1 LEPPGDPVEGEP
13 PTPDEVKTLES
24 SVPIEVELEQQVAAS
39 DDRPSSSGIELF
51 LEPEAEPPLTDT
63 SVAARPTISADPHWL
78 PAVYLLAGAMAGAA
92 VFGMIPAVWDVAD
105 YWRLADS
112 QFVARWALVLVGL
125 GLVQIA
131 YAVYLVQLPDWTSVW
146 VVTLHSLAL
155 AALYAMV
162 LGLVFISRE
171 DGAIVRA
178 LQLSDKLAG
187 GQALLWCLC
196 MVSICVILAFFAGR
210 LSVQWHKAETLLRR
224 AGL

>member
-92 VFGMIPAVWDVAD
+92 VFGMIPAAWDVAD

-196 MVSICVILAFFAGR
+196 MVSISVILAFFAGR